1 MPRSGDGVSRRSRR
15 GSECMLATGVF
26 AVLPSR
32 PFGPVVTTT
41 TTIYLESCV
50 NLVALDI
57 SSAGEHG
64 IMLCSRYAGV
74 DTPGDLMRVDQRLS
88 HVVNWIGNFRLET

>member
-26 AVLPSR
+26 AVLP
-32 PFGPVVTTT
+32 T
-41 TTIYLESCV
+41 TTIYLESCI

-57 SSAGEHG
+57 SSAGEHD

-74 DTPGDLMRVDQRLS
+74 DTPGDLMRVDQSLS
-88 HVVNWIGNFRLET
+88 HVVNWIGNFRLEI